1 MKKETIF
8 KTKILLPQEEMAML
22 LNVSRSQWSMHKI
35 GYRGLPAKSR
45 EKFGFIL
52 KIADELPLDSVH
64 RKATVD
70 RQEQEQ
76 LVKLEAQLKDVAIKQ
91 FRLEKKC
98 KEVEEKYQ
106 AALRTI
112 DFVHLALSKK
122 EFVGFEYEALT
133 RIESKAIETLNRYSL
148 YEQTQLKIKLE
159 VLELEHKLLKKAI
172 KTNE

>member
-45 EKFGFIL
+45 EKFSFIL
-52 KIADELPLDSVH
+52 KLTDELPTDSVY
-64 RKATVD
+64 RKETVE

-91 FRLEKKC
+91 FRLEKKY
-98 KEVEEKYQ
+98 KVAVEKYQ

-122 EFVGFEYEALT
+122 KFLDFECEAL
-133 RIESKAIETLNRYSL
+133 RSIENKAIETLNRYSL

-159 VLELEHKLLKKAI
+159 AFKLEHKLLKKAI